1 MTATAGYIRT
11 ERDKLITQLAQA
23 CQLMTLDEIRHLL
36 AVAHGLN
43 EVQNPPD
50 GAP

>member
-11 ERDKLITQLAQA
+11 ERDKLIAQLAQA
-23 CQLMTLDEIRHLL
+23 CQAMTLDEIRHLL
-36 AVAHGLN
+36 IVAHGLD
-43 EVQNPPD
+43 EIQNPTD